1 VVSDKFLVARPI
13 NKDDNLALQ
22 GAKRNAGMGP
32 KAALADQSD
41 LKIGHPPERRL
52 NRRACCIKLRSGPRD
67 FLAHSKLH

>member
-1 VVSDKFLVARPI
+1 MVSDRFQVARPI

-32 KAALADQSD
+32 KAALAGQSD

-52 NRRACCIKLRSGPRD
+52 NRLACCSKLRSGPRD
-67 FLAHSKLH
+67 FLAHANLH